1 MIFAFALQ
9 IYAVASSAA
18 VLGKLAVS
26 EDTVVVLK
34 NFDELRNDLS
44 VSGGFN
50 AEDVT
55 TFISGSTVPLIQ
67 EFSQVMTYDFCSSS
81 APHIFKSMCTV
92 NHICALIQDCTA
104 LYT

>member
-1 MIFAFALQ
+1 MILVSALQ

-67 EFSQVMTYDFCSSS
+67 EFSQVMTHDFPS
-81 APHIFKSMCTV
+81 APRILKSTCTV
-92 NHICALIQDCTA
+92 SHDTSAH
-104 LYT
+104 